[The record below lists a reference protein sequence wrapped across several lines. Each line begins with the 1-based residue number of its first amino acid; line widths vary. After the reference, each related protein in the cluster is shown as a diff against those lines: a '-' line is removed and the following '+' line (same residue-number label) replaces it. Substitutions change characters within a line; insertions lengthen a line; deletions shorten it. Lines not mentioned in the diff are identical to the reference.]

1 MCSFKLSSFLKLGL
15 ASLTL
20 SLAFFCVPI
29 LAETRPSAT
38 LEFNLADKHG
48 APNKQA
54 LSKFDCLDKIYAVTD
69 VKNMPKGKHLV
80 EYRWINPH
88 GETQETTRYNFHVKD
103 SAVTNLWSWLQL
115 SRGKGAGL
123 FQWLDPSTGLEEFIG
138 EWRVD
143 LFVNGKELQRA
154 NFEVNC

>member
-1 MCSFKLSSFLKLGL
+1 MHSLKFSSSRGLGL
-15 ASLTL
+15 KTL
-20 SLAFFCVPI
+20 SLGLVFLCKPI
-29 LAETRPSAT
+29 LAEPNPSAT

-69 VKNMPKGKHLV
+69 VKNMPKGKHAI
-80 EYRWINPH
+80 EYRWMNPH
-88 GETQETTRYNFHVKD
+88 GETQETTRYNFHVKEA
-103 SAVTNLWSWLQL
+103 AVTNLWSWLKL

-138 EWRVD
+138 EWTVE

-154 NFEVNC
+154 SFEVNC